1 MNPEMD
7 LRNQESFVVA
17 WIVTTKPGAHDT
29 LGSGNPGWLSTTTKG
44 CLTGRTEATGPNR
57 CRWGSIHIIY
67 IYTPIILL
75 DDHYIRSPFDILV
88 IYNNIYIYIP
98 GWWFETFFPN
108 SWDDDPIWLI
118 FFRGVETTN
127 QYISIWTLILAIL
140 LCIQYKHIM
149 FFPYIYIYIISP
161 RTFPGAIHCQA
172 PGRRLGH
179 ALQELWLPGGRREN
193 DGKTMDF
200 NGFIV
205 KNMDLSM

>member
-1 MNPEMD
+1 MAEHNNKRLPHWTHRSNGPESLP
-7 LRNQESFVVA
+7 LREYS
-17 WIVTTKPGAHDT
+17 H
-29 LGSGNPGWLSTTTKG
+29 
-44 CLTGRTEATGPNR
+44 
-57 CRWGSIHIIY
+57 Y

-149 FFPYIYIYIISP
+149 FFSIYIYIISP

-193 DGKTMDF
+193 DGKTM
-200 NGFIV
+200 GKPWIL
-205 KNMDLSM
+205 MDL

>member
-1 MNPEMD
+1 MAEHNNKRLPHWTHPSNGPESLP
-7 LRNQESFVVA
+7 LREYS
-17 WIVTTKPGAHDT
+17 HY
-29 LGSGNPGWLSTTTKG
+29 
-44 CLTGRTEATGPNR
+44 
-57 CRWGSIHIIY
+57 IY

-88 IYNNIYIYIP
+88 IYNNIYIP

-149 FFPYIYIYIISP
+149 FFFHIYIYMLHLSQDFP
-161 RTFPGAIHCQA
+161 RSHP
-172 PGRRLGH
+172 
-179 ALQELWLPGGRREN
+179 LPGSWKTFGSRTAGTLTSRRTEGKRWEN
-193 DGKTMDF
+193 HGKTMDF
-200 NGFIV
+200 NGFLV